1 VPSTDAAA
9 DAGKRDKD
17 RSDATDDLE
26 EVHAG
31 GDVGILLSAEC
42 CTAAENR
49 AAGSRQGEP
58 RAGYN

>member
-1 VPSTDAAA
+1 MPLTDAVA

-17 RSDATDDLE
+17 RNDATDDLE
-26 EVHAG
+26 EVLAG
-31 GDVGILLSAEC
+31 DDVGILLSAEC

-58 RAGYN
+58 RADYN